1 MNLLVLWQEKAPVF
15 YHRGEV
21 LFLLAW
27 NGKEKEHER
36 KGHGTGTAHAGHGK
50 ANMQHFIAATDKE
63 QGHVRGP

>member
-50 ANMQHFIAATDKE
+50 ALMQRYAAKG